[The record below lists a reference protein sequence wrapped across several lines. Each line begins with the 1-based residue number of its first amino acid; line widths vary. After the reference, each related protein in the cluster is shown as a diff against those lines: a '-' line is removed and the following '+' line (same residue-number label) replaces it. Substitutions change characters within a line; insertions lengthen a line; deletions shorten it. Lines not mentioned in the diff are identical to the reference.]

1 MVTAVQ
7 SRFRTTVGM
16 RFSRF
21 AVAAAAALIASQTTL
36 AICLGP
42 VRWTAGRSALAAWVA
57 GAGTSYLLS
66 RWAWERKG
74 RPDLLKETLPFWI
87 VAVCTAIVLTS
98 TTKFANQRGISMGL
112 SHTQL
117 VLFDG
122 AAFFVANCVTF
133 MTRFLIFHYL
143 LFVDRGART
152 VPSGAAAAGP
162 AGAGRLPVGSGP
174 ADGVNGSS
182 APAAGAAGLSRR
194 RAAMESGTLPE
205 SGTPAEREIRR

>member
-1 MVTAVQ
+1 MPYRLPRMVTAVQ

-122 AAFFVANCVTF
+122 AAFFAHAERHLPPYAMPAFVRLVGVVDVTGTLKQRKQRLVAEGFDPALVSDA
-133 MTRFLIFHYL
+133 
-143 LFVDRGART
+143 LFVRDDDARRYVPLTDRDL
-152 VPSGAAAAGP
+152 AAVRE
-162 AGAGRLPVGSGP
+162 GRLR
-174 ADGVNGSS
+174 
-182 APAAGAAGLSRR
+182 L
-194 RAAMESGTLPE
+194 
-205 SGTPAEREIRR
+205 